1 MCIRKFCSQGIF
13 AIDAQFG
20 SWATDVQ
27 FGSWATDEQFGS
39 LATDVQFGSW
49 ATDEQLGLEK
59 QMRIGCWGTDC
70 DSLMKFFDKIYK
82 EEQTLFVFESSPKI
96 AVRCRTIEYIQT
108 SNTISQKRKQKYVI
122 SISSTGFSVSTFS
135 RSSKTFSWASSW
147 LSFTFFA
154 FSAFCQMQMIHTLS
168 SFFALQITNQQIS
181 KQICFETVNSFTRIL
196 VPNPTKPNY

>member
-1 MCIRKFCSQGIF
+1 MCIRKFLQSGNLCNICTIWVLSNRC
-13 AIDAQFG
+13 AIWILSNRWAIWISSNRCAIWISSNRWTIG
-20 SWATDVQ
+20 SWE
-27 FGSWATDEQFGS
+27 TDENWVLRNRLWQF
-39 LATDVQFGSW
+39 
-49 ATDEQLGLEK
+49 DEIFWRNLQRRADSFCFWKFTKNCGKMQDHRIYSNIQHNFTKEK
-59 QMRIGCWGTDC
+59 T
-70 DSLMKFFDKIYK
+70 KI
-82 EEQTLFVFESSPKI
+82 
-96 AVRCRTIEYIQT
+96 C
-108 SNTISQKRKQKYVI
+108 I

-181 KQICFETVNSFTRIL
+181 QQICFETVHSFTRIL